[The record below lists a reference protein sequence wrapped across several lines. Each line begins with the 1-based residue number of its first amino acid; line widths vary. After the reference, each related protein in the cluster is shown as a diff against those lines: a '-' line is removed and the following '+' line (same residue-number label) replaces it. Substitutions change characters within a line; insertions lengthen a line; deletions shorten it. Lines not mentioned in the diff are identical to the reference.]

1 MSSRL
6 AVLITLAVC
15 AGLMAAPF
23 NVALAVEGQTA
34 QEKAPSGKAK
44 GKAAAKKKTEGENV
58 EGSGFSLFGTEAIKG
73 VDDAKVEKDPVCDR
87 NKRPKINKVEPDEAK
102 PGQKVVLKGEN
113 FGTKE
118 CMHGVS
124 FSAAAGAKVQFKY
137 VDDSTI
143 EVTVPDAKPGMSFV
157 IVVSGGGS
165 AQSKPV
171 LITSK

>member
-1 MSSRL
+1 MIRRF
-6 AVLITLAVC
+6 AVIITLALC
-15 AGLMAAPF
+15 ASLMAAPL
-23 NVALAVEGQTA
+23 NVARAAEG
-34 QEKAPSGKAK
+34 K
-44 GKAAAKKKTEGENV
+44 AAKKKQEDKAPAGENV

-73 VDDAKVEKDPVCDR
+73 FDESKVDKDPVCDR
-87 NKRPKINKVEPDEAK
+87 SKRPKINKVEPDEAK
-102 PGQKVVLKGEN
+102 PGQKVVVKGEN

-118 CMHGVS
+118 CMHSVS

-143 EVTVPDAKPGMSFV
+143 EVTVPDAKAGMSFV

-171 LITSK
+171 LIKSK